1 MELEYILVGG
11 VAILNIWCVV
21 KELLHKDE
29 PEEEVKGKG
38 GVIAMPFEG
47 LNFEGLNIY
56 KKRDEPVTGG
66 PAKIDPDTIHIDVP
80 EVEEPEADDIPN
92 MEQPEMNMVA
102 TELPILK
109 ERSK

>member
-11 VAILNIWCVV
+11 VAILNIGCIV

-29 PEEEVKGKG
+29 PEEEVKRKG
-38 GVIAMPFEG
+38 GVIAVPFEG
-47 LNFEGLNIY
+47 FEGLNIY

-80 EVEEPEADDIPN
+80 EVEEPEADEI
-92 MEQPEMNMVA
+92 PEMYQSGMSIIG
-102 TELPILK
+102 TELSILK